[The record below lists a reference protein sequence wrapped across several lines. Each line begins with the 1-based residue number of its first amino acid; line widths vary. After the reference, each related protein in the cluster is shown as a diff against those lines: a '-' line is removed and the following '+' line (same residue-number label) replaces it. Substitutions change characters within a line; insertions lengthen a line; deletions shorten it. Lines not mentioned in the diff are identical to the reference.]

1 MLRIY
6 LRALKPNTQFSEEI
20 IMGGLFKSPKVQQAP
35 TPVEIKAPVVNQEQV
50 DRTATDIMRR
60 RRGTQ
65 ATVTGA
71 GDMGT
76 TSGSVAAASLLG
88 A

>member
-1 MLRIY
+1 
-6 LRALKPNTQFSEEI
+6 
-20 IMGGLFKSPKVQQAP
+20 MGGLFKSPKVQQAP
-35 TPVEIKAPVVNQEQV
+35 TPVEIKAPIVNTEQV
-50 DRTATDIMRR
+50 ERTTSDIMRR

-76 TSGSVAAASLLG
+76 TTGSVAFKSLLG

>member
-1 MLRIY
+1 
-6 LRALKPNTQFSEEI
+6 
-20 IMGGLFKSPKVQQAP
+20 MGGLFSKPKVQQAP
-35 TPVEIKAPVVNQEQV
+35 TPVEIKAPVVNTEQV
-50 DRTATDIMRR
+50 ERTATDIMRR

-71 GDMGT
+71 GEIGT
-76 TSGSVAAASLLG
+76 TAGSVAAKSLLG

>member
-1 MLRIY
+1 VCSSDLP
-6 LRALKPNTQFSEEI
+6 KPNTQFSEEI
-20 IMGGLFKSPKVQQAP
+20 IMGGMFSKPKIQQAP

-50 DRTATDIMRR
+50 DRTAMDIMRR
-60 RRGTQ
+60 RRGTR
-65 ATVTGA
+65 ATISGA
-71 GDMGT
+71 SDIGT